1 MTRTDGPNPV
11 LYTRNGFAGRT
22 ATLLRSQYSTDYT
35 QVKGSYAPRIYNL
48 NDLDEAAFNDRR
60 AMPVSLMNDGT
71 VSLEIAYRRE
81 AAPFATR
88 NVLADEV
95 HVVLAGS
102 ATLETEFGVLSV
114 AKDDIVLIP
123 RAISYRFVDIVG
135 ELREFLIVT
144 ENELN
149 FAMSPGLGPLT
160 RMDAAAPFPD
170 PSTRTGEYET
180 LIRHGDQLTSVFTD
194 YDPIPTI
201 SVDGNR
207 LLAKVNIHD
216 IRSINMGS
224 GLLVPP
230 LIIDDATARTQIFDL
245 SARTGD
251 RPPIHYNADY
261 DEVFVYLE
269 GPGQFGGI
277 TQNSVMTHTPKGF
290 PHRGPVENVPE
301 GFRGLLIETRA
312 TLTPTAAGHDIA
324 KLADVDEFAVHPSA
338 TQRV

>member
-22 ATLLRSQYSTDYT
+22 ATLLRSQYSADYT
-35 QVKGSYAPRIYNL
+35 RVKGSYAPRIYNL

-60 AMPVSLMNDGT
+60 AMPVSIMNDGT

-160 RMDAAAPFPD
+160 RMDAAAPSPTR
-170 PSTRTGEYET
+170 PRGQVSTRHSSVTVTSSPRCSRTTTRSPRSASTATGSWP
-180 LIRHGDQLTSVFTD
+180 RSTST
-194 YDPIPTI
+194 T
-201 SVDGNR
+201 SG
-207 LLAKVNIHD
+207 
-216 IRSINMGS
+216 RSIW
-224 GLLVPP
+224 
-230 LIIDDATARTQIFDL
+230 
-245 SARTGD
+245 
-251 RPPIHYNADY
+251 
-261 DEVFVYLE
+261 
-269 GPGQFGGI
+269 
-277 TQNSVMTHTPKGF
+277 
-290 PHRGPVENVPE
+290 
-301 GFRGLLIETRA
+301 
-312 TLTPTAAGHDIA
+312 AAVCWSRH
-324 KLADVDEFAVHPSA
+324 
-338 TQRV
+338 